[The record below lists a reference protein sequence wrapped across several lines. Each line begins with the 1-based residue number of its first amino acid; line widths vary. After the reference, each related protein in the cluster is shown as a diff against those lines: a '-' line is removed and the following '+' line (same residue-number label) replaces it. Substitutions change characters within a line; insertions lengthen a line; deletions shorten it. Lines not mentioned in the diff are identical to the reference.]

1 MSQSLE
7 NWTSQQ
13 MPMLLSGIINKNDW
27 KVGAGSSLSLQDGV
41 PLLSLSSKG
50 GCLDQ
55 AGLDFLGLE
64 VEMERRVSVSY
75 LLNVCC
81 TVGIRD
87 TKQEREKRA
96 LSVACELREADSVLA
111 LRKL

>member
-1 MSQSLE
+1 
-7 NWTSQQ
+7 
-13 MPMLLSGIINKNDW
+13 
-27 KVGAGSSLSLQDGV
+27 
-41 PLLSLSSKG
+41 
-50 GCLDQ
+50 
-55 AGLDFLGLE
+55 
-64 VEMERRVSVSY
+64 MERRVSVSY